1 MTKGKC
7 KWFNASRGYGFL
19 TAEDGKDTFVHFS
32 AIVMEGYKVLKD
44 NQEVTFD
51 IIQGEKGLQAAN
63 VTPVSAPNSKEPEI
77 NKEEN
82 IKVE

>member
-1 MTKGKC
+1 
-7 KWFNASRGYGFL
+7 
-19 TAEDGKDTFVHFS
+19 
-32 AIVMEGYKVLKD
+32 MEGYKVLKD

-63 VTPVSAPNSKEPEI
+63 VTPVSAPNSKESEI